1 MDKKYY
7 TIFKPELARKL
18 LKLNNKLID
27 IKPMNGDP
35 RRTIFIF
42 EITDKFNSD
51 MAELNKK

>member
-18 LKLNNKLID
+18 LKLNNKLVD

-35 RRTIFIF
+35 RRTIFVF
-42 EITDKFNSD
+42 ELTDKFNQD
-51 MAELNKK
+51 MAELNKN

>member
-18 LKLNNKLID
+18 LKRGNFLFD
-27 IKPMNGDP
+27 IKPMNGDA
-35 RRTIFIF
+35 RRTIFVF
-42 EITDKFNSD
+42 EITDKFNVD